1 MTSVKV
7 RTFPAGKRFTCTSDQ
22 SSARGGRAVRTDIF
36 EGVLVDANLIIAAW
50 QGERLVGIVC
60 SLAELEEVAY
70 LAELEIGA
78 AQQN

>member
-1 MTSVKV
+1 
-7 RTFPAGKRFTCTSDQ
+7 
-22 SSARGGRAVRTDIF
+22 
-36 EGVLVDANLIIAAW
+36 VDANLIIAAW

-78 AQQN
+78 APQN